1 MVTLVAVLALLLTLS
16 LTGYIYWKDKPNR
29 VGHGRVAG
37 IVSAVLVGV
46 LVVMVLGS
54 TVRGCQNTRA
64 QTISLNYS
72 PQ

>member
-1 MVTLVAVLALLLTLS
+1 MVTLIAVLILLLVLS

-29 VGHGRVAG
+29 VGYGRTAG
-37 IVSAVLVGV
+37 IVAAVLVGV
-46 LVVMVLGS
+46 LVVMVLSS

-64 QTISLNYS
+64 QTVSLSYS